1 LIKHILYIH
10 QYFKTPEE
18 PGGTRSYW
26 IAKELISQGYKVTML
41 TTSNSISDSI
51 VRKKISGIDVIYL
64 KVLYDQKM
72 SVFLRFISFLKFM
85 VLSTYHAYKIKN
97 IDLVIA
103 TSTPLSVG
111 FPAFFLNKIKKLPYI
126 FEVRD
131 LWPEVLF
138 KWEQSKTS

>member
-1 LIKHILYIH
+1 
-10 QYFKTPEE
+10 
-18 PGGTRSYW
+18 
-26 IAKELISQGYKVTML
+26 ML

-51 VRKKISGIDVIYL
+51 LRKKINGIDVIYL

-72 SVFLRFISFLKFM
+72 NIFRRFLSFLKFM

-111 FPAFFLNKIKKLPYI
+111 FPAFFLNKIKKASLY
-126 FEVRD
+126 F
-131 LWPEVLF
+131 
-138 KWEQSKTS
+138 

>member
-1 LIKHILYIH
+1 MIKHILYIH

-51 VRKKISGIDVIYL
+51 LRKKINGIDVIYL

-72 SVFLRFISFLKFM
+72 NIFRRFF
-85 VLSTYHAYKIKN
+85 Y
-97 IDLVIA
+97 
-103 TSTPLSVG
+103 
-111 FPAFFLNKIKKLPYI
+111 
-126 FEVRD
+126 
-131 LWPEVLF
+131 LF
-138 KWEQSKTS
+138 